1 MHRGRIGGA
10 LQRVQDSSKNG
21 GMIMAQ
27 YCRYCSSLVVGD
39 TAYCTAKKKE
49 IPEHL
54 AKTTNYCP
62 YYDLNPIDAFGENEK
77 GYQPRHKK
85 EPEENIPGQMSL
97 EEFFSGAGGIENGST
112 QF

>member
-1 MHRGRIGGA
+1 MKRRDDE
-10 LQRVQDSSKNG
+10 L
-21 GMIMAQ
+21 AQ

-39 TAYCTAKKKE
+39 IAWCQEKKKE

-54 AKTTNYCP
+54 AKTTSYCP
-62 YYDLNPIDAFGENEK
+62 LYDLNPIDAFGENEK